1 MSAET
6 ATPDDA
12 APPEERAPR
21 GRRAR
26 KPKPDTPL
34 RDLLALAKPS
44 ITMLVLITS
53 AGGLWLAPGEL
64 GWASLFATLA
74 GTVLVVAAANMLNCY
89 LERDSDR
96 FMARTKNRPLPAG
109 RMNPNRVLA
118 LGLTLAFISI
128 PLLYLAVNPVTG
140 LLAALALVSY
150 VWVYTPMKQHSPAA
164 LLVGAIPGA
173 MPPLMGWTAVTGRI
187 EWPGVILFAIM
198 FIWQVP
204 HFIAISMYRR
214 REYERAGIVTLPT
227 KRGQATA
234 RWHMIGW
241 AAVLLPVSLML
252 VPLDV
257 AGWIYAGTAS
267 ALGLIFLW
275 YAVDGLRAVNQGKWA
290 RKVFLFSLIYV
301 TVLFAALLVDAG
313 PYRLT

>member
-1 MSAET
+1 MSTPSASPSPANPT
-6 ATPDDA
+6 AMD
-12 APPEERAPR
+12 RW
-21 GRRAR
+21 
-26 KPKPDTPL
+26 
-34 RDLLALAKPS
+34 RDLVALAKPN

-64 GWASLFATLA
+64 SWLRLLATLA
-74 GTVLVVAAANMLNCY
+74 GTVGIVAAANTLNCY

-96 FMARTKNRPLPAG
+96 HMARTKNRPLPAG
-109 RMNPNRVLA
+109 RIDAGAALTLGLVLA
-118 LGLTLAFISI
+118 AVSI
-128 PLLYLAVNPVTG
+128 PLLTLAVNPVTG
-140 LLAALALVSY
+140 LLAALAFVSY
-150 VWVYTPMKQHSPAA
+150 VWVYTPMKQHAPAA

-214 REYERAGIVTLPT
+214 REYEKAGIVTLPAH
-227 KRGQATA
+227 RGEATA
-234 RWHMIGW
+234 RWHMIAW
-241 AAVLLPVSLML
+241 AALLLPVSLLL
-252 VPLDV
+252 VPLDI
-257 AGWIYAGTAS
+257 AGWIYAGTATV
-267 ALGLIFLW
+267 LGVVFVVYTL
-275 YAVDGLRAVNQGKWA
+275 AGLRAENQGRWA
-290 RKVFLFSLIYV
+290 RKVFLYSLIYV